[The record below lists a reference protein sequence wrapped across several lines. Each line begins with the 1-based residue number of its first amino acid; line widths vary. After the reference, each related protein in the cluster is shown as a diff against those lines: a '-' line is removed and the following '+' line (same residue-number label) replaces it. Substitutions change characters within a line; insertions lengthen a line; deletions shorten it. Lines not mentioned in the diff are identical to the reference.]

1 MIFEYWLREHISVIQ
16 VLLNKLGFASQFY
29 LVLSWVNFRW
39 ANPLARSWICTI
51 RWQRSQFNLSLKTVH
66 QSYISAQQGLCLPL
80 QWHHNGHN
88 GISNHQPPDCLLN
101 RLFRCRSQ
109 KTSKLCVTGL
119 CVGNSL
125 VTSEFPAQ
133 MASNT
138 ENVSIWNPMCKYNSE
153 YHSHWE

>member
-1 MIFEYWLREHISVIQ
+1 MIFKYWLREHIGVIQ
-16 VLLNKLGFASQFY
+16 VLINKLGFASQFY

-39 ANPLARSWICTI
+39 ADPLARSRIYTI
-51 RWQRSQFNLSLKTVH
+51 WWPMSQFNLPLTTVH
-66 QSYISAQQGLCLPL
+66 QSYILAQLGLCLPL

-88 GISNHQPPDCLLN
+88 GISNHQPPDCLFN
-101 RLFRCRSQ
+101 RLFRCRSK

-125 VTSEFPAQ
+125 VTSEFPTH

-138 ENVSIWNPMCKYNSE
+138 ENVSIWNSMCKYNSE
-153 YHSHWE
+153 